1 MKLNLLFVIMYV
13 LTLLVYPIVFMYDKL
28 RQLSMPKENVSPV
41 DFLVNASATP
51 GE

>member
-13 LTLLVYPIVFMYDKL
+13 LTLLAYPIVFMYSKL
-28 RQLSMPKENVSPV
+28 YQLSMPKESISLTNL
-41 DFLVNASATP
+41 LVNVSATP